1 MHDEVAEL
9 LGAYAL
15 NAVDPDERALVEAHL
30 EDCPRCRGELQ
41 RPRGGR
47 RAPRQQRRATLPPG
61 CGTGSRP
68 PSRRRRRPCGSSW
81 TAPGRDARVVPITAA
96 RSYRGRRVWAAA
108 AAAAVAVIALLGV
121 EVVRQDD
128 RIGTLQSA
136 LSDEGLMRA
145 ANVALADPDAV
156 TANLSSTDGALH
168 ASAVLLPDGTGYLLA
183 EDMPGLAGDR
193 TYQLWGQTT
202 AGLVSLG
209 LLGADPNEVVAFH
222 AGAPVT
228 ALAVT
233 DEEAP
238 GVVQSVNPPV
248 VAGQLDL
255 SGRTAPASP

>member
-1 MHDEVAEL
+1 MNDPMHDEVAEL

-15 NAVDPDERALVEAHL
+15 NAVEPTERALVEAHL
-30 EDCPRCRGELQ
+30 EDCPRCRGELHDHA
-41 RPRGGR
+41 GVAALLGNSG
-47 RAPRQQRRATLPPG
+47 ADAPPG
-61 CGTGSRP
+61 VWDRIASTLEAAP
-68 PSRRRRRPCGSSW
+68 PPMRLQLNG
-81 TAPGRDARVVPITAA
+81 PGRDPRVVPITTA
-96 RSYRGRRVWAAA
+96 RTHVARRAWAAA

-136 LSDEGLMRA
+136 LSDEGLLRA
-145 ANVALADPDAV
+145 ANVAMADPDAV
-156 TANLSSTDGALH
+156 TAELSSTDGALL

-183 EDMPGLAGDR
+183 EDMPGLARDR

-209 LLGADPNEVVAFH
+209 LLGADPGEVVAFH
-222 AGAPVT
+222 AGAAVT

-248 VAGQLDL
+248 VAGQLD
-255 SGRTAPASP
+255 

>member
-1 MHDEVAEL
+1 MSDPMHDEVAEL
-9 LGAYAL
+9 LAAYAL
-15 NAVDPDERALVEAHL
+15 NAVDPAERVLVEAHL
-30 EDCPRCRGELQ
+30 EDCPRCLGEL
-41 RPRGGR
+41 RDHAGVASLLGNSG
-47 RAPRQQRRATLPPG
+47 ADAPPG
-61 CGTGSRP
+61 VWDRIASTIEGTVP
-68 PSRRRRRPCGSSW
+68 PMRLLFDGP
-81 TAPGRDARVVPITAA
+81 ADRDGRVVPITAA
-96 RSYRGRRVWAAA
+96 RSQRGRRVWSAAA

-145 ANVALADPDAV
+145 ANVALDDPDAV
-156 TANLSSTDGALH
+156 TAKLSSTDGGLH
-168 ASAVLLPDGTGYLLA
+168 ATAVLLPDGTGYLLA
-183 EDMPGLAGDR
+183 EDMPGLARGR

-238 GVVQSVNPPV
+238 GVAQSVNPPV
-248 VAGQLDL
+248 V
-255 SGRTAPASP
+255 SGGLA

>member
-1 MHDEVAEL
+1 VSDPMHDEVAEL

-15 NAVDPDERALVEAHL
+15 NAVDPAERVLVEAHL
-30 EDCPRCRGELQ
+30 EDCPRCRGEL
-41 RPRGGR
+41 RDHAGVAALLGNSGAD
-47 RAPRQQRRATLPPG
+47 APPGVWDRIAATLEEAPPPMRLQLG
-61 CGTGSRP
+61 DPAASR
-68 PSRRRRRPCGSSW
+68 G
-81 TAPGRDARVVPITAA
+81 RVVPITAA
-96 RSYRGRRVWAAA
+96 RSHRGRRVWAA

-136 LSDEGLMRA
+136 LSDEGLVRA

-156 TANLSSTDGALH
+156 TAKLSSTDGGLH
-168 ASAVLLPDGTGYLLA
+168 ATAVLLPDGTGYLLA
-183 EDMPGLAGDR
+183 EDMPGLGRDR

-209 LLGADPNEVVAFH
+209 LLGADPGEVVAFH
-222 AGAPVT
+222 AGAPVS

-238 GVVQSVNPPV
+238 GVGQSVNPPV
-248 VAGQLDL
+248 VAGRFD
-255 SGRTAPASP
+255 

>member
-1 MHDEVAEL
+1 MSDQMHDEVAEL

-15 NAVDPDERALVEAHL
+15 NAVDPDERVLVDAHL
-30 EDCPRCRGELQ
+30 DDCPRCLGELQ
-41 RPRGGR
+41 DHVAVAALLGNSGAD
-47 RAPRQQRRATLPPG
+47 APPGVWDRIAATLEEAPPPM
-61 CGTGSRP
+61 RLQLD
-68 PSRRRRRPCGSSW
+68 
-81 TAPGRDARVVPITAA
+81 APGRDARVVPITAA
-96 RSYRGRRVWAAA
+96 RSYPGRRVWAAA

-156 TANLSSTDGALH
+156 TANLSSTDGALL

-183 EDMPGLAGDR
+183 ENMPGLAGDR

-209 LLGADPNEVVAFH
+209 LLGADPGEVVAFH

-248 VAGQLDL
+248 VAGQLD
-255 SGRTAPASP
+255 